1 LEWYYNSWCCVWNVQ
16 LELEK
21 ANSWKKNP
29 EKESLES
36 KLCIKPFLSLVFLSI
51 LFLYQIN
58 IQRAGSN
65 TFFIT
70 LMLRVFLILK
80 EIEKKKNENLATSKG
95 L

>member
-1 LEWYYNSWCCVWNVQ
+1 MLRLKCSIRIRESKQ
-16 LELEK
+16 LE
-21 ANSWKKNP
+21 KNP

-70 LMLRVFLILK
+70 LLLGVFLF
-80 EIEKKKNENLATSKG
+80 
-95 L
+95 

>member
-1 LEWYYNSWCCVWNVQ
+1 LE
-16 LELEK
+16 
-21 ANSWKKNP
+21 KNP

-70 LMLRVFLILK
+70 LILRVFLF
-80 EIEKKKNENLATSKG
+80 
-95 L
+95 